1 MALDVP
7 DNFRDLLDA
16 QVATFAAVDNSG
28 QPQLTEVW
36 FLHDDGQMK
45 LSFNTDRAKARYLRE
60 RPQCSLLIL
69 DLSNPMR
76 YVEIRG
82 RAQIEPDDDYSF
94 AERVGQK
101 YGADLR
107 QYDGPNASR
116 IVVTIEPD
124 KVHTLDMSG

>member
-1 MALDVP
+1 VALDVP

-16 QVATFAAVDNSG
+16 QVATFAAVDGAG

-36 FLHDDGQMK
+36 FLHDDGEMK

-107 QYDGPNASR
+107 QYDGPDASR

-124 KVHTLDMSG
+124 KVHTVDMSG

>member
-1 MALDVP
+1 VALDVP
-7 DNFRDLLDA
+7 DSFRDLLDA
-16 QVATFAAVDNSG
+16 QVGTFAAVDDSG

-36 FLHDDGQMK
+36 FLHDDGEMK
-45 LSFNTDRAKARYLRE
+45 LSFNTDRAKTRYLRE

-76 YVEIRG
+76 YIEIRG
-82 RAQIEPDDDYSF
+82 RAQIEPDDDYRF

-107 QYDGPNASR
+107 QYDGPDASR
-116 IVVTIEPD
+116 IVVTIEPE
-124 KVHTLDMSG
+124 KVHTVDMSG